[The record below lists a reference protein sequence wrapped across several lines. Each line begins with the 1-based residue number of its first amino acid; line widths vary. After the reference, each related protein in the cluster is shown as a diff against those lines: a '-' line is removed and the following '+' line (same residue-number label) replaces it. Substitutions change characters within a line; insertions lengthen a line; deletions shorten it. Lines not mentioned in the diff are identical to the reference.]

1 MNLLSTVQ
9 KTTQAML
16 NLRGV
21 RSLHGT
27 FAGHRVHH
35 YCLEGEGSGPP
46 VLLVHGLGGAANG
59 FAPIFF
65 GLAKRFRRVHAVDM
79 PGHGLS
85 AESEVPLTLR
95 AEVDLLQDFWR
106 ERVREPALVVGNSL
120 GGTMAIQLATES
132 PEAVRGLG
140 LLSPGGARVSDERLQ
155 ELWTTLSVQT
165 AEDARRVA
173 SRLFHRTPLGLRILG
188 GQMQFFYGTPS
199 VRALIQDAQ
208 ALGALEPE
216 VLAGLRAPVLLL
228 WGQSE
233 RLLPYEGIEYFRTHL
248 PSDAEVEVLP
258 ECGHVPQ
265 MECPQVV
272 ISRLTRFADARG
284 F

>member
-1 MNLLSTVQ
+1 
-9 KTTQAML
+9 
-16 NLRGV
+16 
-21 RSLHGT
+21 
-27 FAGHRVHH
+27 
-35 YCLEGEGSGPP
+35 
-46 VLLVHGLGGAANG
+46 
-59 FAPIFF
+59 
-65 GLAKRFRRVHAVDM
+65 M

-155 ELWTTLSVQT
+155 ELWTALSVRA
-165 AEDARRVA
+165 AEASRRVA
-173 SRLFHRTPLGLRILG
+173 SRLFPRTPLGLRILG

-208 ALGALEPE
+208 A
-216 VLAGLRAPVLLL
+216 
-228 WGQSE
+228 
-233 RLLPYEGIEYFRTHL
+233 
-248 PSDAEVEVLP
+248 
-258 ECGHVPQ
+258 
-265 MECPQVV
+265 
-272 ISRLTRFADARG
+272 
-284 F
+284 

>member
-1 MNLLSTVQ
+1 MNLLPTLQ
-9 KTTQAML
+9 KTTQTML

-27 FAGHRVHH
+27 FEGHRVHH

-59 FAPIFF
+59 FSQIFF
-65 GLAKRFRRVHAVDM
+65 GLARRFRRVHALDM

-85 AESEVPLTLR
+85 PESATPLSLRGEV
-95 AEVDLLQDFWR
+95 ELLKTFWR

-120 GGTMAIQLATES
+120 GGTMAIQLAAEA

-140 LLSPGGARVSDERLQ
+140 LLSPGGARVSDARLQ
-155 ELWTTLSVQT
+155 SLWSSLSVNT

-173 SRLFHRTPLGLRILG
+173 SRLFHRTPLGLRLFG
-188 GQMQFFYGTPS
+188 GQMQFSYDTPS
-199 VRALIQDAQ
+199 VRSLLADAQ
-208 ALGALEPE
+208 ALGAIEPE
-216 VLAGLRAPVLLL
+216 MLQGLRPPVLLL

-233 RLLPYEGIEYFRTHL
+233 RLLPYEGLEYFRAHL
-248 PSDAEVEVLP
+248 PESAEVEVLP
-258 ECGHVPQ
+258 DCGHVAQ
-265 MECPQVV
+265 LECPDVV
-272 ISRLTRFADARG
+272 IDRLSRFADARG
-284 F
+284 L